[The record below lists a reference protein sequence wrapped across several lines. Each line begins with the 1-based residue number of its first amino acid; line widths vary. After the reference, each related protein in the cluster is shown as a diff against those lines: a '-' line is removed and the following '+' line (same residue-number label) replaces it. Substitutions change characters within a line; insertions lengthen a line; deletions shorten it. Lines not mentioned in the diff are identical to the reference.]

1 MEPATEVEEKEKS
14 ASQAKG
20 FQKFVRR
27 KGESKE
33 EQKPEKREKKDEFI
47 NDDKIKSQ
55 SPEIKKLKISSD
67 KKDEEEEP
75 AIYLRKPKTINK
87 FKK

>member
-47 NDDKIKSQ
+47 NDDKIMYR
-55 SPEIKKLKISSD
+55 EIEATLQFV
-67 KKDEEEEP
+67 
-75 AIYLRKPKTINK
+75 KTMDI
-87 FKK
+87 